1 MLCSVSTCLY
11 NLSFFARRAA
21 KARRLLSDHGEAQP
35 GLWHAL
41 RPPPALLRA
50 DRCGVRERLRG
61 AGYARWKRTRH
72 RRRCAHV
79 NPNTHTHTQDILSSI
94 RFSVVG
100 QTGIVMRGSGET
112 WSAHRNIPLTWGHQ
126 QCLRPSQQQARLFFP
141 HLLKEKYQL
150 HVGKSDTEENVKY
163 RIWKFNL

>member
-1 MLCSVSTCLY
+1 MSTCLY
-11 NLSFFARRAA
+11 NLSFFACRAA

-61 AGYARWKRTRH
+61 AGDARWKRTRH
-72 RRRCAHV
+72 WRRCAHV
-79 NPNTHTHTQDILSSI
+79 NPNTHTHTQGILSSI

-141 HLLKEKYQL
+141 HLLKEPYQL
-150 HVGKSDTEENVKY
+150 HVGKRDAEENFKY
-163 RIWKFNL
+163 RIWKFKL